1 MFKRLYLTATFAAV
15 LAAISGCGGVPARTG
30 ADVQRAINPI
40 TPPQRNVTDFSE
52 ALGCMD
58 DLLLRFGV
66 VDITVLI
73 EELQDKTQKLN
84 AGTRDM
90 LVSAVSDMTRRSRA
104 IKLVTFGS
112 DTNNAVNLQ
121 GQLEKR
127 QPFTALPKYDI
138 RGSITQFDDE
148 VARDQTDAGLPKIS
162 LPTPGTSLALSIS
175 RARQFG
181 AIALDLSIVNT
192 ADLALVPG
200 VSSKNLV
207 VLTRDTTTNQASA
220 TLQKIG
226 IGFNFT
232 YGRTEGPAQALRAMV
247 ELATIELFG
256 KLLRLPY
263 WECLRIPADNPRVQK
278 ELDDWFFAMSRNRE
292 LVGFFQEQLR
302 NRGFFSGPTDQA
314 PSPDLDRAIDAFRR
328 QVGIA
333 PGSQIDRAAFAA
345 LVLQRTGPAPA
356 PTPVS
361 SPAPTPVAAAA
372 PVAPPVGA
380 AGPGTAAP
388 AQSPAPTVATS
399 APVVPTASA
408 ALIAAAARAT
418 SIERQASGTPTALV
432 DPTRI
437 TPPAPI
443 ATAPAPEIGAQSVQG
458 EAPAPARIQMSKPIY
473 RAGDDVSFKVFAPT
487 ASYLYC
493 YLQDSAGQVRRI
505 YPNRFASD
513 ARVQSALPITM
524 PGAMRFAFQAEASG
538 APERIGCITTAQDVS
553 GELPAPL
560 RVADLERVTAASLE
574 DLAPMFAKAAG
585 ANVALGV
592 ATVEVNR

>member
-1 MFKRLYLTATFAAV
+1 MFKPIHFVTVFAAV
-15 LAAISGCGGVPARTG
+15 LAALSGCGAVPVRSG
-30 ADVQRAINPI
+30 ADVQKAINPI
-40 TPPQRNVTDFSE
+40 TPPQRNATDFSE

-66 VDITVLI
+66 VDVTVLL

-104 IKLVTFGS
+104 IRLVTFGS

-127 QPFTALPKYDI
+127 QPFAALPKYDI

-148 VARDQTDAGLPKIS
+148 VGRDQVDAGLPKIT
-162 LPTPGTSLALSIS
+162 LPGNASLALSTS

-181 AIALDLSIVNT
+181 AIALDLSMINT
-192 ADLALVPG
+192 ADLTLVPG

-207 VLTRDTTTNQASA
+207 VLTRDLTTNQASA

-226 IGFNFT
+226 IGFTFT
-232 YGRTEGPAQALRAMV
+232 YGRTEGPAQALRSMV

-292 LVGFFQEQLR
+292 VVGFFQEQLR
-302 NRGFFSGPTDQA
+302 NRGLYSGPADQA
-314 PSPDLDRAIDAFRR
+314 ASPDLERAIAAFRR

-333 PGSQIDRAAFAA
+333 PGTEIDRSTFAA

-356 PTPVS
+356 PA
-361 SPAPTPVAAAA
+361 PAAQPVAASVVAPVAA
-372 PVAPPVGA
+372 PVNNTAGTAVAAAQVAAAQTNATPPVPSVIPASSA
-380 AGPGTAAP
+380 ATTPPTQPSEAA
-388 AQSPAPTVATS
+388 SPAHGDV
-399 APVVPTASA
+399 
-408 ALIAAAARAT
+408 AAA
-418 SIERQASGTPTALV
+418 
-432 DPTRI
+432 
-437 TPPAPI
+437 
-443 ATAPAPEIGAQSVQG
+443 
-458 EAPAPARIQMSKPIY
+458 ARIQMSKQLY
-473 RAGDDVSFKVFAPT
+473 RVGDDVSFHVLAT
-487 ASYLYC
+487 VGSYLYC

-505 YPNRFASD
+505 FPNRFASD
-513 ARVQSALPITM
+513 ARVQSPLPILM
-524 PGAMRFAFQAEASG
+524 PGAMRFAFQADASG
-538 APERIGCITTAQDVS
+538 PAERIGCVTTPQDVS
-553 GELPAPL
+553 GTLPQPL
-560 RVADLERVTAASLE
+560 RIADFERVSAASLE
-574 DLAPMFAKAAG
+574 DLVPLFAKAAG
-585 ANVALGV
+585 GNVPLTV
-592 ATVEVNR
+592 ATVEVIRSADATSGKRTE

>member
-1 MFKRLYLTATFAAV
+1 MYTRIGAAA
-15 LAAISGCGGVPARTG
+15 LAAALATLAACGSAPARSG
-30 ADVQRAINPI
+30 VDVQKAINPI

-52 ALGCMD
+52 ALGCLD

-66 VDITVLI
+66 ADITVLV

-90 LVSAVSDMTRRSRA
+90 MVSAVSDMTRRSRA
-104 IKLVTFGS
+104 IRLVTFGS

-127 QPFTALPKYDI
+127 QPFAALPKYDI
-138 RGSITQFDDE
+138 RGSITQFDE
-148 VARDQTDAGLPKIS
+148 GVARDQTEASLPKIS
-162 LPTPGTSLALSIS
+162 LPATGTSVALSS
-175 RARQFG
+175 NRSRQFG
-181 AIALDLSIVNT
+181 AIALDLSMINT
-192 ADLALVPG
+192 VDLTLVPG

-226 IGFNFT
+226 IGFSFT

-302 NRGFFSGPTDQA
+302 NRGFYSGPSDQA
-314 PSPDLDRAIDAFRR
+314 ASPDLDRAIAAFRS

-333 PGSQIDRAAFAA
+333 PGTQIDRATFVA

-356 PTPVS
+356 PAP
-361 SPAPTPVAAAA
+361 SPAPAVVAASA
-372 PVAPPVGA
+372 
-380 AGPGTAAP
+380 PGT
-388 AQSPAPTVATS
+388 
-399 APVVPTASA
+399 
-408 ALIAAAARAT
+408 L
-418 SIERQASGTPTALV
+418 
-432 DPTRI
+432 
-437 TPPAPI
+437 
-443 ATAPAPEIGAQSVQG
+443 
-458 EAPAPARIQMSKPIY
+458 PAPAGAVAPATAVPLQATGTSPPVTPVLVAAKSGSTSAEQQATSGAAVSTIPTNVASATPTRAPTPNGATSTVQDEGVGSASVQMSKARY
-473 RAGDDVSFKVFAPT
+473 RAGDNVSFKVLAPQ

-493 YLQDSAGQVRRI
+493 YLQDGAGHVRRI
-505 YPNRFASD
+505 FPNRFASD
-513 ARVQSALPITM
+513 ARVLSPLPIEM
-524 PGAMRFAFQAEASG
+524 PGSMGFVVQAEASG
-538 APERIGCITTAQDVS
+538 APERIGCLTTPHDVS
-553 GELPAPL
+553 GALPAPL
-560 RVADLERVTAASLE
+560 RVADLDRVTAAGLE
-574 DLAPMFAKAAG
+574 DLAPLFAKAAG
-585 ANVALGV
+585 VAVPLV
-592 ATVEVNR
+592 IATIEVQRATD